1 MPFTLNITEVELLRS
16 EWGAHKLWVAGA
28 AL

>member
-16 EWGAHKLWVAGA
+16 DWGDHKLGVARA